1 MESGIVSSSFPKLMF
16 RVLRLQFLLSY
27 LIVMA
32 TTLGLFTVAVY
43 LFFARSLYHQLDDE
57 LLTLAKA
64 ASPSLAIARKEYPK
78 SLNEDISWRDVFR
91 RDQRLEWFDQNRQLL
106 AKEGATF
113 PFTAVGNQLNVVQKS
128 GQIRSVVIPVYGSSQ
143 SSKQLT
149 LEGYVRVSQSTQGV
163 EKTLTKLGWGV
174 GLGGIIALTLS
185 SIGGRWLA
193 QKSVK
198 PIERSFNQL
207 KQFTADA
214 SHELRS
220 PLTVVKTSIGVM
232 LKHPERVHPQ
242 DLKKVKA
249 IASATDQMNRLVED
263 LLFLARTDAETAA
276 RYSPLPLSE
285 VLQEVVD
292 LLEPQFQAKQVTF
305 NCQLLEK
312 TTVLGSTSQLTR
324 LFSNLLENALQYTPA
339 GGTITLLMVQSDRS
353 VVISVQD
360 TGIGMTSEQS
370 PFVFDRFWRADK
382 ARFYRD
388 GGMGLGLEIAQS
400 IAQNHGSEITVS
412 SQLGMGSCFQ
422 VCLPVV

>member
-1 MESGIVSSSFPKLMF
+1 MF
-16 RVLRLQFLLSY
+16 RALRLHFLLSY

-113 PFTAVGNQLNVVQKS
+113 PSTAVGSQLNVVQQS

-143 SSKQLT
+143 GSKQLT

-198 PIERSFNQL
+198 PIERGFKQL

-242 DLKKVKA
+242 DLKKVNA
-249 IASATDQMNRLVED
+249 ISSATDQMNHLVED

-276 RYSPLPLSE
+276 RLYNLLPLSE
-285 VLQEVVD
+285 VIRELVER
-292 LLEPQFQAKQVTF
+292 LEPQLQATRITF
-305 NCQLLEK
+305 NCHLLEK
-312 TTVLGSTSQLTR
+312 ITVLGSTSQLIR
-324 LFSNLLENALQYTPA
+324 LFSNLLENALQYTPDE
-339 GGTITLLMVQSDRS
+339 GTITLLMSQIDRS
-353 VVISVQD
+353 VVVRVED
-360 TGIGMTSEQS
+360 TGIGIAPEHL

-382 ARFYRD
+382 ARSYRD
-388 GGMGLGLEIAQS
+388 GGVGLGLAIAQS
-400 IAQNHGSEITVS
+400 IAEKHGGKIIVS
-412 SQLGMGSCFQ
+412 SQLGVGSCFQ
-422 VCLPVV
+422 VRLPVV